1 MILLGGAA
9 PLKTKGMG
17 ALQEMPQTEMFR
29 TFTKASFT
37 IERTEDI
44 PEQLAEAYRHALSGR
59 PGPVFV
65 ELPFDV
71 LFNAVDAPE
80 TMPARVA
87 IAPIPPPVAAVQA
100 MFDLLRAAERPL
112 IIAGTQVYWDGAG
125 QALRELTDQTAIPV
139 FTNGAGRGVLPMDH
153 PHCFKAAR
161 SKALRAA
168 DVVLLIGTPLDFRLK
183 YGREDWNP
191 AGKLIQIEN
200 DAAELNHNRQA
211 DVAAVADARLV
222 LEALAEGL
230 QGIRFQAWLA
240 QVAEWERARNEKQ
253 QAWEQLDDAPVNH
266 FRFAAEVERFVDE
279 NTIVIG
285 DGGDIVSACAKV
297 LTITRPGQ
305 WLDPGPL
312 GCLGVG
318 APFAIAAQ
326 RLFPDR
332 RVLILSGDGS
342 FGLNGFEFD
351 TAVRFGL
358 PIVAIVGND
367 AGWGQIRGPQI
378 QMVGAER
385 AIATS
390 LAPTRY
396 DKVVEALGG
405 YGELVEEPGG
415 IGPALERAFA
425 GGKPACV
432 NVMLDP
438 AGMSKTGASSP
449 YIV

>member
-1 MILLGGAA
+1 MSCLLYTSARLTRNVGVALVTAGPGVTDAVTGVANAYQARSPMILLGGAA

-191 AGKLIQIEN
+191 ASKLIQIEN

-230 QGIRFQAWLA
+230 QGIRFQAWL
-240 QVAEWERARNEKQ
+240 
-253 QAWEQLDDAPVNH
+253 
-266 FRFAAEVERFVDE
+266 
-279 NTIVIG
+279 
-285 DGGDIVSACAKV
+285 
-297 LTITRPGQ
+297 
-305 WLDPGPL
+305 
-312 GCLGVG
+312 CL
-318 APFAIAAQ
+318 
-326 RLFPDR
+326 LY
-332 RVLILSGDGS
+332 
-342 FGLNGFEFD
+342 
-351 TAVRFGL
+351 
-358 PIVAIVGND
+358 
-367 AGWGQIRGPQI
+367 
-378 QMVGAER
+378 
-385 AIATS
+385 TS
-390 LAPTRY
+390 R
-396 DKVVEALGG
+396 
-405 YGELVEEPGG
+405 
-415 IGPALERAFA
+415 
-425 GGKPACV
+425 CV
-432 NVMLDP
+432 
-438 AGMSKTGASSP
+438 
-449 YIV
+449 